1 MTLTLKNQLELYTI
15 RKQFPILDQ
24 SVNGNPLIYF
34 DNAATTQK
42 PLAVTNEVS
51 RYYTED
57 NANIHRGIHTLAER
71 ATTSYENTRKS
82 IAQFINANESEE
94 IIFTKGTTDS
104 INLVAQSL
112 GGSLLKPGDE
122 VLISCMEHHSNIVP
136 WQLICE
142 KTKAVLK
149 IIPINDQGEIIFEE
163 FLNLLSERTKIVS
176 MVHISN
182 TLGTINPVKE
192 VIAAA
197 HKWGAK
203 VLIDGAQATP
213 HNTID
218 VKSLNCD
225 FYAFSGHKMYGPTGV
240 GVLYGKRSLLEAIPP
255 YQGGGEMI
263 KEVSFTQTTYNE
275 IPYKFEA
282 GTPNIA
288 GVIGLSKAIDFI
300 QNIGLEK
307 ISQYENEL
315 LLRATDQLMKIEG
328 FQPMGTALKKASV
341 ISFNI
346 EGVHPFDLGVL
357 LDAKGIAIRTGH
369 HCTQPLMDRF
379 KVEGTARA
387 SFAIYNT
394 FEEVDQFVSALSNL
408 IKKLR

>member
-1 MTLTLKNQLELYTI
+1 MTLTLKNQLELDTI

-42 PLAVTNEVS
+42 PLAVTNEVT

-82 IAQFINANESEE
+82 IAQFINANEYEE
-94 IIFTKGTTDS
+94 IVFTKGTTDS

-112 GGSLLKPGDE
+112 GESILKPGDE

-136 WQLICE
+136 WQMVCE

-182 TLGTINPVKE
+182 ALGTINPVKE

-197 HKWGAK
+197 HKFGAK

-213 HNTID
+213 HNKID

-240 GVLYGKRSLLEAIPP
+240 GVLYGKRSLLEAMPP

-263 KEVSFTQTTYNE
+263 KNVSFTQTTYNE

-288 GVIGLSKAIDFI
+288 GVIGLSKAINFI

-369 HCTQPLMDRF
+369 HCTQPLMERF
-379 KVEGTARA
+379 KLEGTARA

-394 FEEVDQFVSALSNL
+394 FEEVDQFVFALSNL

>member
-1 MTLTLKNQLELYTI
+1 MTLTLKNQLELDTI

-42 PLAVTNEVS
+42 PLAVTNEVT

-71 ATTSYENTRKS
+71 ATASYENTRKS
-82 IAQFINANESEE
+82 IAQFINANEYEE
-94 IIFTKGTTDS
+94 IVFTKGTTDS

-112 GGSLLKPGDE
+112 GGSILKPGDE

-136 WQLICE
+136 WQMVCE

-182 TLGTINPVKE
+182 ALGTINPVKE

-197 HKWGAK
+197 HKFGAK

-213 HNTID
+213 HNKID

-240 GVLYGKRSLLEAIPP
+240 GVLYGKRSLLEAMPP

-263 KEVSFTQTTYNE
+263 KSVSFTQTTYNE

-288 GVIGLSKAIDFI
+288 GVIGLSKAINFI

-369 HCTQPLMDRF
+369 HCTQPLMERF
-379 KVEGTARA
+379 KLEGTARA

-394 FEEVDQFVSALSNL
+394 FEEVDQFVFVLSNL

>member
-1 MTLTLKNQLELYTI
+1 MTLTLKDQLDLTAI
-15 RKQFPILDQ
+15 RKQFPVLDQ

-42 PLAVTNEVS
+42 PLAVISEIS

-71 ATTSYENTRKS
+71 ATAAYENTRKS

-149 IIPINDQGEIIFEE
+149 IIPINDKGELIFEE

-213 HNTID
+213 HNKID

-315 LLRATDQLMKIEG
+315 LLRATDQLMNIEG